1 MSSKIIE
8 YAGYVAPKA
17 TDWNTVLGEVETD
30 LVGQVDKRV
39 KQREADLNIQQE
51 TEAAINDF
59 TTGVSQDFTDY
70 VSRGVESNRGL
81 MMEYTKKLHRNEIN
95 STQYRMLMNRVTNDW
110 KQFGE
115 FSNGFEKNLEL
126 FNTRQSDKTGSTLE
140 GFSAERFARAAD
152 FKNKQLVP
160 QASSGGLFSVT
171 TGKDGKPIKSEII
184 NMNQLNNVNAQLI
197 NRQDLQ
203 ATIKSITD
211 KAGNFKS
218 VIGDEP
224 IESVEGISK
233 RLAERDPKLLQDYNN
248 LIDGI
253 YNTVLTGP
261 PNQVASNLAD
271 NILNDKNQKYFPYQK
286 GDLDKGGRFEGRDA
300 EDGVLMVQESD
311 GNFGAQLTD
320 AQKKKLR
327 EKSKAIA
334 DTQLGFEEVY
344 LKENLDREK
353 LDLEEAKLEE
363 AKRAKIAAEK
373 NKLKLAR
380 IKKPKTGDTST
391 EPDYKPYTQLLE
403 SFDAKDASRIIA
415 NPKVVDAVYSKN
427 GTELVVNLK
436 GTDKTPGGTETY
448 STTDKEGQK
457 AIARLMNPDLDQAE
471 IDELFDKDYNSYLDK
486 EGNILKQEDRQQVAR
501 DEVIVIDEADFTQ
514 KITEKGRTTP
524 TNYSFD
530 NFIKNKDLG
539 NKLTYTKDVALNTG
553 ILDLKDIDNLDIE
566 KTTVGDDPLFMKL
579 SYTLPDGKKI
589 ESDPMDSD
597 PYFDF
602 GDLGKEG
609 NKDIFENFLQELRK
623 ELYFKGETPKDKK
636 SAPKEESGTNVEI
649 DENL

>member
-1 MSSKIIE
+1 M
-8 YAGYVAPKA
+8 
-17 TDWNTVLGEVETD
+17 D
-30 LVGQVDKRV
+30 
-39 KQREADLNIQQE
+39 
-51 TEAAINDF
+51 
-59 TTGVSQDFTDY
+59 
-70 VSRGVESNRGL
+70 SR
-81 MMEYTKKLHRNEIN
+81 
-95 STQYRMLMNRVTNDW
+95 
-110 KQFGE
+110 
-115 FSNGFEKNLEL
+115 
-126 FNTRQSDKTGSTLE
+126 
-140 GFSAERFARAAD
+140 
-152 FKNKQLVP
+152 LVP

-184 NMNQLNNVNAQLI
+184 NMNQLNNVSAQLI

-211 KAGNFKS
+211 KAGDFKS
-218 VIGDEP
+218 VIGDAP

-253 YNTVLTGP
+253 YNAVLTGP

-344 LKENLDREK
+344 LKENLEQEK
-353 LDLEEAKLEE
+353 LDEQQRASKTKLDEQ
-363 AKRAKIAAEK
+363 IAARKAKEK
-373 NKLKLAR
+373 RLAAGDGDD
-380 IKKPKTGDTST
+380 PK

-403 SFDAKDASRIIA
+403 SFDAKDASRVIS
-415 NPKVVDAVYSKN
+415 NPKVLDASYNKN

-471 IDELFDKDYNSYLDK
+471 IDELFDKDYNSYVDK
-486 EGNILKQEDRQQVAR
+486 EGNILKQEDRKKVAR

-514 KITEKGRTTP
+514 KITEKGRTTS

-539 NKLTYTKDVALNTG
+539 DKLTYTKDVALNTG

-589 ESDPMDSD
+589 ESDSMDSD
-597 PYFDF
+597 PFFAF

-636 SAPKEESGTNVEI
+636 PTPKEESGTNVEI

>member
-17 TDWNTVLGEVETD
+17 TDWDTVLGEVETE
-30 LVGQVDKRV
+30 LVGQVNKRV
-39 KQREADLNIQQE
+39 KQRETDLNIQQE

-59 TTGVSQDFTDY
+59 TTGVSQDFSDY
-70 VSRGVESNRGL
+70 VSRGVEANRNL
-81 MMEYTKKLHRNEIN
+81 MMTYTNQLRSNKIN
-95 STQYRMLMNRVTNDW
+95 STQYKMLMNRVTNDW

-115 FSNGFEKNLEL
+115 FSNDFEKRLAEMETRNKDGKSSVIEL
-126 FNTRQSDKTGSTLE
+126 WNG
-140 GFSAERFARAAD
+140 ERIASAAD
-152 FKNKQLVP
+152 FKNKQLIP
-160 QASSGGLFSVT
+160 NASSGGLYSVSFDKE
-171 TGKDGKPIKSEII
+171 GNPIKRDII
-184 NMNQLNNVNAQLI
+184 HMNQLNNFRAQLVDK
-197 NRQDLQ
+197 QDLQ

-271 NILNDKNQKYFPYQK
+271 NILNNKNQKYFTYQE

-300 EDGVLMVQESD
+300 EDGVKMIQESD
-311 GNFGAQLTD
+311 GNWGAQLTD
-320 AQKKKLR
+320 GQKQRLR

-334 DTQLGFEEVY
+334 DTQLGFKEVY
-344 LKENLDREK
+344 LKENLEQEK
-353 LDLEEAKLEE
+353 LNEQIAARKAKLNEQE
-363 AKRAKIAAEK
+363 RASKAKEKRLAAGDD
-373 NKLKLAR
+373 
-380 IKKPKTGDTST
+380 PK

-415 NPKVVDAVYSKN
+415 NPKVIEANYSPN
-427 GTELVVNLK
+427 GTELIVTLK

-457 AIARLMNPDLDQAE
+457 AIARLMNPDLNQAE
-471 IDELFDKDYNSYLDK
+471 IDELFDKDYNSYVDD
-486 EGNILKQEDRQQVAR
+486 EGNILKQEDRKQVAR

-524 TNYSFD
+524 TNYSFEE
-530 NFIKNKDLG
+530 FIKNKDLG
-539 NKLTYTKDVALNTG
+539 DKLTYTKDVALNTG

-597 PYFDF
+597 PFFGF
-602 GDLGKEG
+602 GDLEEEG
-609 NKDIFENFLQELRK
+609 NKDIFENFLQELRR
-623 ELYFKGETPKDKK
+623 ELYFKGEASKDKK
-636 SAPKEESGTNVEI
+636 PEPEEKVGTNEEI

>member
-17 TDWNTVLGEVETD
+17 TDWDTVLGEVETD
-30 LVGQVDKRV
+30 LVGQVNKRV
-39 KQREADLNIQQE
+39 RQRETDLNIQQE

-59 TTGVSQDFTDY
+59 TTGVSQDFSDY
-70 VSRGVESNRGL
+70 VSRGVEANRNL
-81 MMEYTKKLHRNEIN
+81 MMTYTNQLRSNKIN
-95 STQYRMLMNRVTNDW
+95 STQYKMLMNRVTNDW

-115 FSNGFEKNLEL
+115 FSNEFETRLAEMETRNKEGKSSVIEL
-126 FNTRQSDKTGSTLE
+126 WNG
-140 GFSAERFARAAD
+140 ERIASAAD
-152 FKNKQLVP
+152 FKNKQLIP
-160 QASSGGLFSVT
+160 NASSGGLYSVSFDKE
-171 TGKDGKPIKSEII
+171 GNPIKRDII
-184 NMNQLNNVNAQLI
+184 HMNQLNNFRAQLVDK
-197 NRQDLQ
+197 QDLQ

-224 IESVEGISK
+224 IKSVEGISK

-271 NILNDKNQKYFPYQK
+271 NILNNKNQKYFTYQE

-300 EDGVLMVQESD
+300 EDGVLMIQESD
-311 GNFGAQLTD
+311 GNWGAQLTD
-320 AQKKKLR
+320 GQKQRLR

-344 LKENLDREK
+344 LKENLEQEK
-353 LDLEEAKLEE
+353 LDEQQRASKAKLNEQIRA
-363 AKRAKIAAEK
+363 AKAKEKRLAAGDGDD
-373 NKLKLAR
+373 
-380 IKKPKTGDTST
+380 PK

-403 SFDAKDASRIIA
+403 SFESKDASRVTS
-415 NPKVVDAVYSKN
+415 NPKVIDAKYSKN
-427 GTELVVNLK
+427 GTELIVYLK
-436 GTDKTPGGTETY
+436 GTDKNPDGGSETY

-471 IDELFDKDYNSYLDK
+471 IDELFDKDYNSYVDK
-486 EGNILKQEDRQQVAR
+486 EGNILKQEDRKKVAR

-514 KITEKGRTTP
+514 KIKVGDKPIT
-524 TNYSFD
+524 YSFD
-530 NFIKNKDLG
+530 NFIDNDWEDNAPKKVQYVKDL
-539 NKLTYTKDVALNTG
+539 ALNTG
-553 ILDLKDIDNLDIE
+553 ILDLKDFDNLDIE
-566 KTTVGDDPLFMKL
+566 VVDKGTGSLGGDDFMKIT
-579 SYTLPDGKKI
+579 YTMPDGRVI
-589 ESDPMDSD
+589 ESDTLDND
-597 PYFDF
+597 PFP
-602 GDLGKEG
+602 GKGKSTKE

-623 ELYFKGETPKDKK
+623 ELYFKGENQKDKK
-636 SAPKEESGTNVEI
+636 PAPKEEGTSAV
-649 DENL
+649 DMG